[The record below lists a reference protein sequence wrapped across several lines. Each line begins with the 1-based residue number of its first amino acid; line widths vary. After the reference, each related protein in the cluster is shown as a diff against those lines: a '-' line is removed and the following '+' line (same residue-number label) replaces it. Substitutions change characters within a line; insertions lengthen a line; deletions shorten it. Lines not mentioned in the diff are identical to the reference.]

1 MSTAQ
6 RSSARVKPRR
16 VSFHCTDSTAA
27 SAMRRPRSAPA
38 GCRQP
43 LDQSVVRPAS
53 YLRFKHW
60 IDCSLVVGVLIIAL
74 PLLVL
79 IGLAVFICDGRPIFF
94 RQLRVG
100 KYGRLFHIWKFRT
113 MMPDA
118 EKRTGAVW
126 AAQLDHRVTK
136 LGRLLRCTHLDELP
150 QLFNVLVGEMA
161 IVGPRPE
168 RPEFV
173 QELRREVHFYAQRM
187 LARPGITGLAQ
198 LRQGSDHS
206 LADVRRKVLLDLEYI
221 QTASLRCDIWLALQT
236 IPYIG
241 GQLYQLIFC
250 WKQTGSGA
258 VLVPTPIRAITKKRS
273 EPESRLASAEGSFRP
288 ATLVRHSDSAPA
300 A

>member
-1 MSTAQ
+1 MSTTQ
-6 RSSARVKPRR
+6 RSSTRVKPRR
-16 VSFHCTDSTAA
+16 VGFHCSASTAT
-27 SAMRRPRSAPA
+27 SAMPRPRSASA
-38 GCRQP
+38 GCQQP
-43 LDQSVVRPAS
+43 LDRSVVRPAS

-60 IDCSLVVGVLIIAL
+60 IDCSLAVVVLLIAL

-79 IGLAVFICDGRPIFF
+79 VGLAVYICDGRPIFF

-100 KYGRLFHIWKFRT
+100 KNERLFYIWKFRT

-150 QLFNVLVGEMA
+150 QLFNVLVGDMA

-173 QELRREVHFYAQRM
+173 QELLREVHFYSQRM

-206 LADVRRKVLLDLEYI
+206 LADVRRKILLDLEYI
-221 QTASLRCDIWLALQT
+221 QTASLRFDMWLALQT

-241 GQLYQLIFC
+241 GQLYRQIFC
-250 WKQTGSGA
+250 CEQTASGS
-258 VLVPTPIRAITKKRS
+258 VLVPTPLRAIRRKQS
-273 EPESRLASAEGSFRP
+273 ETESMLASANGSLRP
-288 ATLVRHSDSAPA
+288 TLVRHSDSAPA